1 MLGKVMQLLMVVV
14 LAVAVSGKVADVTPP
29 AADVTPTCR
38 DGPRGST
45 CVFVNAVQEV
55 EVGDGSVVVAAAGVA
70 SHPVTFPCPAT
81 LDVTNSSINIT
92 RRRATA
98 VAPGPSRTSRPSL
111 NATQTNVTA
120 PRVVSGGPS
129 HASYPS
135 LNTAETTETNVT
147 TSEAVPSSPSHAS
160 QPSLNTTETK
170 VTTSQAVP
178 SGPSHAPQP
187 ETNVTAPLTV
197 PSGPS
202 HAPQPSLNTTETK
215 VTTSQAVPS
224 GPSHAPQ
231 PETNVTAPLAVPSG
245 PSHAP
250 QPSLN
255 TTETNVTTSQA
266 VPSGPSQPSLNTTET
281 NVTAPLAVPSVPS
294 RPFQPRSG
302 RMGRAVRRPHFVS
315 VGSGSPKLRNTSEVS
330 PPPPPPLPPPP
341 PPLPPPPQE
350 CIVNVSARH
359 STFREVRGHF
369 DAAQFENSKI
379 VLLYGTYDGELVL
392 RDSEVANISLSGE
405 TVTIQDT
412 KIELINGL
420 TVKRRL
426 EMRRVEVGRV
436 ARGGLMVYSL
446 GQKAARQPH
455 SLSHVTMERM
465 EAKSLVVTGAL
476 VKMADVSVD
485 VLAKDAITVRNGGVL
500 ILTRVALHGCKSFQ
514 CLTLQR
520 GARLVLRNTT
530 IRNRTITKMDL
541 RPTSEA
547 DMYPLLALVSTDD
560 HPPLKVT
567 FDWYWVILMGV
578 CGVVA
583 GLVIGSALMWRRQSP
598 RVCPASTFTLADLLS
613 HDQLQEGGNTQN
625 HLVDNATS
633 QFRPSIFTRQ
643 DSGLTSSSFGS
654 YANLQTPPST
664 LMTIT
669 TESNSVD

>member
-160 QPSLNTTETK
+160 
-170 VTTSQAVP
+170 
-178 SGPSHAPQP
+178 
-187 ETNVTAPLTV
+187 
-197 PSGPS
+197 
-202 HAPQPSLNTTETK
+202 QPSLNTTETK

>member
-170 VTTSQAVP
+170 
-178 SGPSHAPQP
+178 
-187 ETNVTAPLTV
+187 
-197 PSGPS
+197 
-202 HAPQPSLNTTETK
+202 
-215 VTTSQAVPS
+215 
-224 GPSHAPQ
+224 
-231 PETNVTAPLAVPSG
+231 
-245 PSHAP
+245 
-250 QPSLN
+250 
-255 TTETNVTTSQA
+255 VTTSQA